1 MLVKGK
7 FRMIAKKLNNAGCRV
22 EFYNIS
28 LIKDIIDNDNYNLIN
43 WKTELESSF
52 TSSTIQPN
60 QLDFESVSPPN
71 FSPSS
76 QPVPAPI
83 PAAAPATAPADPPL
97 RQSHSPLSPT
107 SHHQFP
113 VEFPQLLTPFH
124 PPQSPLAS
132 LSSLSQQIS
141 PVTTPLSNYQPFC
154 NFSCP
159 VHCNKA

>member
-1 MLVKGK
+1 
-7 FRMIAKKLNNAGCRV
+7 MILIFLLLLIIAITKKNTTSNQ
-22 EFYNIS
+22 IPKS
-28 LIKDIIDNDNYNLIN
+28 PTI
-43 WKTELESSF
+43 
-52 TSSTIQPN
+52 SST
-60 QLDFESVSPPN
+60 LSSYHSSPA
-71 FSPSS
+71 SE
-76 QPVPAPI
+76 QA
-83 PAAAPATAPADPPL
+83 
-97 RQSHSPLSPT
+97 PLSPT